1 MPHSLDPIYLQN
13 LSFASEDAS
22 TLQKIGE
29 YKGKQ
34 ALFTQQTP
42 EILESLRQVAIVE
55 STESSNRLE
64 GITAP
69 RERVEAIILKA
80 SMPATRSEQEI
91 AGYRDALALI
101 HESAR
106 HMGFTVNVVLQLHSM
121 IYRYLP
127 AEGGRWKMADNEI
140 VERKPDGSL
149 RRVRFRAVSAVA
161 TPGAMEQLIQRYG
174 AATTELAVEPL
185 VAVPSAVFDFLC
197 IHPFTDGNGRTARL
211 LTMLLLYHFDYEVG
225 RYISLERIFEE
236 SRETYY
242 DALEASSK
250 HWHQGHHDI
259 RPWLR
264 YFWGVMLR
272 AYREFEERVGQVTT
286 GRGAKTAHIR
296 RVVERRV
303 APFAISEIEAECPG
317 ISRDMIRV
325 VLRRLR
331 EEGVLDV
338 EGAGRGA
345 RWSKRS
351 PDPARP
357 NHGGRGGAR
366 NTRKPK

>member
-1 MPHSLDPIYLQN
+1 MPHSLDSIYLQQ
-13 LSFASEDAS
+13 LTFSGEDAS

-55 STESSNRLE
+55 SSESSNRLE

-69 RERVEAIILKA
+69 RERVEALVRNA
-80 SMPATRSEQEI
+80 SMPANRSEQEI

-101 HESAR
+101 HESAE
-106 HMGFTVNVVLQLHSM
+106 HMALTVNVVLQLHSM

-127 AEGGRWKMADNEI
+127 AEGGRWKMADNAI
-140 VERKPDGSL
+140 VERNPDGSL
-149 RRVRFRAVSAVA
+149 LRIRFRTVPAVA
-161 TPGAMEQLIQRYG
+161 TPGAMDQLVERYR
-174 AATTELAVEPL
+174 AAVTEGRVEPL
-185 VAVPSAVFDFLC
+185 VAVPLVVFDFLC

-211 LTMLLLYHFDYEVG
+211 ATLLLLYHFGYEVG

-242 DALEASSK
+242 ETLEASSK
-250 HWHQGHHDI
+250 GWHQGKHDI

-286 GRGAKTAHIR
+286 ARGSKTAHIR
-296 RVVERRV
+296 RIVERKLT
-303 APFAISEIEAECPG
+303 PFAISDLQAECPG
-317 ISRDMIRV
+317 ISKEMIRV
-325 VLRRLR
+325 VLRRMRADGL
-331 EEGVLDV
+331 LTV

-345 RWSKRS
+345 RW
-351 PDPARP
+351 ARK
-357 NHGGRGGAR
+357 G
-366 NTRKPK
+366 